1 MPDDEYTFISLLSI
15 LLKRSR
21 VSDIVYARTLARLF
35 ILGFV
40 GGATSERVSVVK
52 IWFIAYYLFMFI

>member
-21 VSDIVYARTLARLF
+21 VSDFLQ
-35 ILGFV
+35 
-40 GGATSERVSVVK
+40 S